1 LQSIFLKKSKINGY
15 LIYYLYGL
23 VYIDLASKGSWEPE
37 KDSKKEDDR
46 KFTAIMCMSKGGK
59 HRKKKKIKKK
69 KKKKKIKIKI
79 KIN

>member
-37 KDSKKEDDR
+37 KDSKKEGAR

-59 HRKKKKIKKK
+59 HRKKKKKKK
-69 KKKKKIKIKI
+69 KNKKKK
-79 KIN
+79 